1 MHNLSVARNAM
12 QFACEA
18 DPQVMMKKRTKLLSN
33 VNNCLAI
40 MGPSSDDGSQLDDA
54 DRAVLQSLSDLMIAE
69 TEACY
74 KAANLPYHSPGDR
87 SVLCVCHH

>member
-1 MHNLSVARNAM
+1 M

-54 DRAVLQSLSDLMIAE
+54 EKSLSDLMIAE

-87 SVLCVCHH
+87 SVLCVCH